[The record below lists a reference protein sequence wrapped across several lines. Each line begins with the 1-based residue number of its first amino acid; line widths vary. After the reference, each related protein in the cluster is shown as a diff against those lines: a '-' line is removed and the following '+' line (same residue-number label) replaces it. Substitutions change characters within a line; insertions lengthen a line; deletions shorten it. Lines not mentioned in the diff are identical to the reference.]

1 MPKPKEAL
9 YYGLL
14 EPDFYV
20 MVKAS
25 SEQIAIATIKT
36 RYPECANIVSQK
48 KFNDK
53 LYTNELMRIRVENY
67 IEDDF

>member
-1 MPKPKEAL
+1 MAKQKEAL

-14 EPDFYV
+14 EGDSYV
-20 MVKAS
+20 LVKAA
-25 SEQIAIATIKT
+25 SEQIAIATIRG
-36 RYPECANIVSQK
+36 RYPECVNVVDQK

-67 IEDDF
+67 TEDF